1 MNTPEHFL
9 QRINYNRMNLL
20 FRNPAKPTSAAP
32 YFCECAKIRAMIK
45 RTSLLFI
52 ALLALS
58 GCDQIA
64 QKMGMEDPVKKDA
77 RLEPDGKAVGS
88 ACRQSGRA
96 IEDCYAIY
104 TWLPK
109 SSIFSGWKEMDEY
122 MRENKLETIVPQ
134 LPPPEAPGAAKKK
147 KPAKPT
153 TEGKEESKPAE
164 EKEAAKP
171 AATEE
176 SKSAAKH

>member
-1 MNTPEHFL
+1 
-9 QRINYNRMNLL
+9 
-20 FRNPAKPTSAAP
+20 
-32 YFCECAKIRAMIK
+32 MIK
-45 RTSLLFI
+45 RTFLLFI
-52 ALLALS
+52 ALFALN

-64 QKMGMEDPVKKDA
+64 QKMGLEDPAKKEA

-109 SSIFSGWKEMDEY
+109 SSIFAGWKEMDEY
-122 MRENKLETIVPQ
+122 MRENKLETIIPQ

-147 KPAKPT
+147 KAAAPV
-153 TEGKEESKPAE
+153 EN
-164 EKEAAKP
+164 KEAAKP
-171 AATEE
+171 AEDKEKPVAKEE
-176 SKSAAKH
+176 SKSATKH

>member
-1 MNTPEHFL
+1 
-9 QRINYNRMNLL
+9 
-20 FRNPAKPTSAAP
+20 
-32 YFCECAKIRAMIK
+32 MIM

-58 GCDQIA
+58 GCDQIT
-64 QKMGMEDPVKKDA
+64 QKMGLEDPAKKEA

-134 LPPPEAPGAAKKK
+134 LPPPEAPGTSKKK
-147 KPAKPT
+147 KVAPPA
-153 TEGKEESKPAE
+153 EGKEETKPTE

-171 AATEE
+171 ATKEE